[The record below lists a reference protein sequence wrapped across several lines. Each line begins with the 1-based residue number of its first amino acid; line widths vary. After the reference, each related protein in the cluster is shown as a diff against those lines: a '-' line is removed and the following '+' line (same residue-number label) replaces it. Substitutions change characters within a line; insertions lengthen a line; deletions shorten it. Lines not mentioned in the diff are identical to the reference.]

1 MAGQLAVLQARESRA
16 GSPEARAKEAEAK
29 LAEALQRLAD
39 TEALALAARGETD
52 ALGGELVGR
61 MQRLVQERDA
71 LQAQVGERDARIAR
85 LQREIVDKTDRLGR
99 LAKEMGE
106 LKSKGLGKIFR

>member
-1 MAGQLAVLQARESRA
+1 V
-16 GSPEARAKEAEAK
+16 KEAEAR

-39 TEALALAARGETD
+39 TEALALAARGEPN
-52 ALGGELVGR
+52 ALGGELAAR
-61 MQRLVQERDA
+61 MQRLVEERDA
-71 LQAQVGERDARIAR
+71 LHAQIGERDLRITR
-85 LQREIVDKTDRLGR
+85 LQREIADKTDRLGR